1 LFYFGPLGLGDD
13 DGALMGKANV
23 AVGDALDAGD
33 EVEPGVALAS
43 IVAVGVGTGVG
54 VGGGGIIFSQ

>member
-1 LFYFGPLGLGDD
+1 
-13 DGALMGKANV
+13 M
-23 AVGDALDAGD
+23 AVGDVVDAGD

-43 IVAVGVGTGVG
+43 IVAAGVGTGVG